1 MTTKLVDKALNALLS
16 IKSLTLALPL
26 AAAGGLALAVMTG
39 EPVATAQTKDAG
51 AAAEAKAGAK
61 SEAAKVFSAEQ
72 RAGIEAIVKEYLL
85 AHPEL
90 FLEIQSAL
98 ETKLEAMQAEQFT
111 AAIADNAE
119 ALFRR
124 ANAPAIGDP
133 KADVTVVEFF
143 DYNCGFCKRGFP
155 QLAKLIENDKN
166 VRVVFKEL
174 PILSEGSMEASR
186 VALAAKAQ
194 GKYWEMHRALMAA
207 KGTMNGEHALQIAEK
222 HGLDM
227 AKLKEDMKSAEV
239 TKEIDNVRNLAQ
251 KMGINGTPHYL
262 VADKSIAGAPE
273 NLYEQLVGLVKE
285 TRDNGGC
292 KVC

>member
-1 MTTKLVDKALNALLS
+1 MTTNFVDKALNGLLS

-39 EPVATAQTKDAG
+39 EPAATAQTKDAG
-51 AAAEAKAGAK
+51 AAEAKAGAQ
-61 SEAAKVFSAEQ
+61 SEAAKVFSSEQ

-174 PILSEGSMEASR
+174 PILSEGSLEASR

-207 KGTMNGEHALQIAEK
+207 KGTMNGEHALKIAEK
-222 HGLDM
+222 HGLDV
-227 AKLKEDMKSAEV
+227 AKLKEDMKSPEV
-239 TKEIDNVRNLAQ
+239 TKEIENVRDLAQ

>member
-1 MTTKLVDKALNALLS
+1 MTTNFVDKALNGLLS

-51 AAAEAKAGAK
+51 AADAK
-61 SEAAKVFSAEQ
+61 AAKVFSPEQ

-155 QLAKLIENDKN
+155 QLAKLVENDKN

-174 PILSEGSMEASR
+174 PILSEGSLEASR

-207 KGTMNGEHALQIAEK
+207 KGTMNGENALKVAEK
-222 HGLDM
+222 HGLDI
-227 AKLKEDMKSAEV
+227 AKLKEDMKSPEV
-239 TKEIDNVRNLAQ
+239 TKEIESVRDLAQ